1 MTEALLLL
9 DQLHEELSKFKAL
22 PFVPWE
28 QANRAQLVERLK
40 QWHDH
45 TKQSKDLLSLLQLE
59 QMKHPELKN
68 INLREAETFIQ
79 KTDEVL
85 SRNLSFE
92 KDKTNRKIDLTEKV
106 TTPALGAELEARM
119 HRQWLAVHR
128 AHEQLSIAMRKS
140 FSGDSTTA
148 KAIEGELFNLVR
160 TKEDEIQTLKHE
172 RDTLKREKYFSP
184 TDKYSLTEMENDLQ
198 ELLQRFAIEKHGLYD
213 HLEQGKKKLDEYST
227 HHMHLDHKA
236 KKMEQMVHEL
246 QKKHIG
252 IATVLKKERD
262 FARKLAMDLES
273 ETANTRALYS
283 KELLNLDEK
292 KHALK
297 QEIEEKHRQKI
308 SLLEKKVRE
317 QEGIIREL
325 DAIAREKERQVAR
338 LAEKLPEKERKEILM
353 RAKKMVS

>member
-9 DQLHEELSKFKAL
+9 DQLHDELSKFKAL

-28 QANRAQLVERLK
+28 QANRGQLVERLK
-40 QWHDH
+40 QWHAH

-59 QMKHPELKN
+59 QLKHPSLKG
-68 INLREAETFIQ
+68 INLREAETFLV

-85 SRNLSFE
+85 ARNLSFE

-119 HRQWLAVHR
+119 HRQWLTIHR
-128 AHEQLSIAMRKS
+128 AHEQLSIALRKS
-140 FSGDSTTA
+140 FGGDTTTA
-148 KAIEGELFNLVR
+148 KAMEGELFNLVR
-160 TKEDEIQTLKHE
+160 TKEDEIQTLKQE

-252 IATVLKKERD
+252 ITSVLKKERD

-273 ETANTRALYS
+273 ETAGTRALYA
-283 KELLNLDEK
+283 KELLTLDEK

-297 QEIEEKHRQKI
+297 QEAEDKHAQKI

-317 QEGIIREL
+317 QELVIREL

-338 LAEKLPEKERKEILM
+338 LAEKLPEKERKEVLT
-353 RAKKMVS
+353 RTKKMVS

>member
-9 DQLHEELSKFKAL
+9 DQLHNELSKFKSL

-40 QWHDH
+40 QWQDH
-45 TKQSKDLLSLLQLE
+45 TRQTKELLTLLQLE
-59 QMKHPELKN
+59 QLKHPEMKN

-119 HRQWLAVHR
+119 HRQWLSLHR
-128 AHEQLSIAMRKS
+128 AHEQLSIAMRNVL
-140 FSGDSTTA
+140 GNNVNA
-148 KAIEGELFNLVR
+148 KAIEGELFNLVK
-160 TKEDEIQTLKHE
+160 TKEDEIQNLKHE

-184 TDKYSLTEMENDLQ
+184 TEKYSLTEMENDLQ

-213 HLEQGKKKLDEYST
+213 HLEQGKKKLDEYAT
-227 HHMHLDHKA
+227 HHMHLDNKA

-246 QKKHIG
+246 QKKHIS

-262 FARKLAMDLES
+262 FARKLALDLES
-273 ETANTRALYS
+273 ESAAIRAMYS
-283 KELLNLDEK
+283 KELLTLEEK
-292 KHALK
+292 KHAIK
-297 QEIEEKHRQKI
+297 QEIEEKHQHKL
-308 SLLEKKVRE
+308 STLEKKVTQ
-317 QEGIIREL
+317 QEHIIREL
-325 DAIAREKERQVAR
+325 EAIAREKEREVAR
-338 LAEKLPEKERKEILM
+338 LAEKLPEKERKEIVT
-353 RAKKMVS
+353 RTKKMVS

>member
-1 MTEALLLL
+1 MTEALILL
-9 DQLHEELSKFKAL
+9 DQLQDELSKFKSL

-40 QWHDH
+40 QWQSH
-45 TKQSKDLLSLLQLE
+45 TRQSKELLTLLQLE
-59 QMKHPELKN
+59 QLKHPEMKN
-68 INLREAETFIQ
+68 INLREAETYLT

-119 HRQWLAVHR
+119 HRQWLSLHR
-128 AHEQLSIAMRKS
+128 AHEQLAMALRNIM
-140 FSGDSTTA
+140 GNNVNA

-160 TKEDEIQTLKHE
+160 TKEDEIQNLKQE

-184 TDKYSLTEMENDLQ
+184 TEKYSLTEMENDLQ

-213 HLEQGKKKLDEYST
+213 HLNEGKKKLDEYAA
-227 HHMHLDHKA
+227 HHMHLDNKA

-246 QKKHIG
+246 QKKHIS
-252 IATVLKKERD
+252 ITTVLKKERD

-273 ETANTRALYS
+273 ESAAIRAMYS
-283 KELLNLDEK
+283 KELLTLDEK
-292 KHALK
+292 KHVLK

-308 SLLEKKVRE
+308 SMLEKKVSQQE
-317 QEGIIREL
+317 QIIQEL
-325 DAIAREKERQVAR
+325 EAIAREKEREVAR
-338 LAEKLPEKERKEILM
+338 LAEKLPEKERKEIVT
-353 RAKKMVS
+353 RTRKMVS